1 MDYELLCTKVI
12 AITRLTGNFIRK
24 ESMNFD
30 AGAIEFKGLNDLVS
44 YVDKT
49 AEQQLVKNLIKLLP
63 EAGFTTEEKT
73 INRKGERF
81 NWIIDPLDGTTN
93 FIHGLPTY
101 SISIALYEYEQPVIG
116 VVYEIN
122 RGEMF
127 STYKG
132 GAAYLNNKEISVSSR
147 PFLSDSL
154 LATGFP
160 YYQFHQQEA
169 YMKLLSEL
177 MQKCHGLRRIG
188 SAAVDLA
195 YVACGRFEAF
205 FEYNLNAWDVAAG
218 AYLVQQAGGNILNFE
233 GGAEFIEKRQILA
246 TNGKI
251 DHEMLTMLKSIFET
265 SFIRYYRHCLWLT
278 KGNDDNI

>member
-24 ESMNFD
+24 ESMSFD
-30 AGAIEFKGLNDLVS
+30 ATAIEFKGLNDLVS

-49 AEQQLVKNLIKLLP
+49 AEKQLVRNLSKLIP

-73 INRKGERF
+73 INTKGEIY

-93 FIHGLPTY
+93 FIHGIPTY
-101 SISIALYEYEQPVIG
+101 SVSVALYEYDQPVVG

-122 RGEMF
+122 RAEMF
-127 STYKG
+127 SAYKG
-132 GAAYLNNKEISVSSR
+132 GGAYLNNKEIRVSQR
-147 PFLSDSL
+147 PVLSECL

-160 YYQFHQQEA
+160 YYQFDQQEQ
-169 YMKLLSEL
+169 YMNLFAEM

-195 YVACGRFEAF
+195 YVACGRFDAF

-218 AYLVQQAGGNILNFE
+218 AYIVQQAGGQIMNFE
-233 GGAEFIEKRQILA
+233 GTEEFIEKRQILA

-251 DHEMLTMLKSIFET
+251 DQEILDLMKKHFK
-265 SFIRYYRHCLWLT
+265 
-278 KGNDDNI
+278 

>member
-1 MDYELLCTKVI
+1 MDYELLCNKVI

-30 AGAIEFKGLNDLVS
+30 ANAIEFKGLNDLVS
-44 YVDKT
+44 YVDKN
-49 AEQQLVKNLIKLLP
+49 AEKQLVRNLKKLIP
-63 EAGFTTEEKT
+63 EAGFTTEEET
-73 INRKGERF
+73 INSKGEVY

-93 FIHGLPTY
+93 FIHGIPAY
-101 SISIALYEYEQPVIG
+101 AISIALYEGELPVIG

-127 STYKG
+127 YTYKG
-132 GAAYLNNKEISVSSR
+132 GAAYLNNKEIRVSGRSS
-147 PFLSDSL
+147 LADCL

-160 YYQFHQQEA
+160 YYQFDKQAQ
-169 YMKLLSEL
+169 YMQLFSEM

-195 YVACGRFEAF
+195 YVACGRFDAF

-218 AYLVQQAGGNILNFE
+218 AYLVQQAGGNIVNFS
-233 GGAEFIEKRQILA
+233 GGYEFINTREILA
-246 TNGKI
+246 TNAKI
-251 DHEMLTMLKSIFET
+251 DGELLEVID
-265 SFIRYYRHCLWLT
+265 RHFLS
-278 KGNDDNI
+278 

>member
-1 MDYELLCTKVI
+1 LNYEILCSKII
-12 AITRLTGNFIRK
+12 AIARLTGNFIRK

-30 AGAIEFKGLNDLVS
+30 AQAIEFKGLNDLVS
-44 YVDKT
+44 YVDKN
-49 AEQQLVKNLIKLLP
+49 AEKQLVRNLSKILP

-73 INRKGERF
+73 INKKGPVY

-101 SISIALYEYEQPVIG
+101 SISIALYEENQPVIG

-127 STYKG
+127 YTYKG
-132 GAAYLNNKEISVSSR
+132 GAAYLNNKPIAVSSR
-147 PFLSDSL
+147 PKLADCL

-160 YYQFHQQEA
+160 YYDFDKQA
-169 YMKLLSEL
+169 PYMEL
-177 MQKCHGLRRIG
+177 FAEMMRKCHGLRRIG

-195 YVACGRFEAF
+195 YVACGRFDAY

-218 AYLVQQAGGNILNFE
+218 AYLVQQAGGQIMNF
-233 GGAEFIEKRQILA
+233 GGGDEFIEKREILA
-246 TNGKI
+246 TNSKVTDEI
-251 DHEMLTMLKSIFET
+251 LST
-265 SFIRYYRHCLWLT
+265 IRKYF
-278 KGNDDNI
+278 

>member
-1 MDYELLCTKVI
+1 MNYEILCSKVI
-12 AITRLTGNFIRK
+12 AIARLTGNFIRK

-30 AGAIEFKGLNDLVS
+30 AQAIEFKGLNDLVS
-44 YVDKT
+44 YVDKN
-49 AEQQLVKNLIKLLP
+49 AEKQLVRNLSKILP

-73 INRKGERF
+73 INKIGPVY

-101 SISIALYEYEQPVIG
+101 SISIALYEENQPVIG

-127 STYKG
+127 YTYKG
-132 GAAYLNNKEISVSSR
+132 GAAYLNNKPITVSSR
-147 PFLSDSL
+147 PKLADCL

-160 YYQFHQQEA
+160 YYDFDKQAQ
-169 YMKLLSEL
+169 YMEL
-177 MQKCHGLRRIG
+177 FAEMMRKCHGLRRIG

-195 YVACGRFEAF
+195 YVACGRFDAY

-218 AYLVQQAGGNILNFE
+218 AYLVQQAGGQIMNFA
-233 GGAEFIEKRQILA
+233 GGDEFIEKREILA
-246 TNGKI
+246 TNGYI
-251 DHEMLTMLKSIFET
+251 TDEILST
-265 SFIRYYRHCLWLT
+265 IRKHF
-278 KGNDDNI
+278 